1 MKFIIKT
8 TLLGGFT
15 GAVWFLVFAFVCF
28 VFNVYALFP
37 VAIPFCWILMVF
49 IDTFYLDYDTIT
61 FMTIVFLP
69 YFPGLFFG
77 SIAGF
82 LFSLFWSRTPEHKR
96 KEYKFLSSLKH
107 RIHSFL
113 SYCLF
118 LGEGSLCIVAL
129 SLPLFILHLILY
141 LILTHIFH
149 IELFF
154 SFTVITSLIMLIMSA
169 LLSAVSAWLGRKCEV
184 YSAVEHKRLSLSEGK
199 EPENSPLLEE
209 EQQIPSSVGL
219 TMFLGG
225 LEAVALA
232 LYMLVLMVPLLL
244 IILKILVIV
253 VLTFLDPPLVSDKV

>member
-61 FMTIVFLP
+61 AMAIVSLP
-69 YFPGLFFG
+69 YFPGLIYG
-77 SIAGF
+77 LIAGF

-209 EQQIPSSVGL
+209 EQQIPPSVGL

>member
-96 KEYKFLSSLKH
+96 IEYKFLSSLKH

-209 EQQIPSSVGL
+209 EQQIPPSVGL

>member
-209 EQQIPSSVGL
+209 EQQIPPSVGL

>member
-8 TLLGGFT
+8 TLLSGFT
-15 GAVWFLVFAFVCF
+15 GAVWFMVFAFVGLA
-28 VFNVYALFP
+28 FNVYAPSLVAFP
-37 VAIPFCWILMVF
+37 FYWILTVF

-61 FMTIVFLP
+61 AMAIVSLP
-69 YFPGLFFG
+69 YFPGLIYG
-77 SIAGF
+77 LIAGF

-107 RIHSFL
+107 RIHPFL

-118 LGEGSLCIVAL
+118 LGEGSLCIVTL
-129 SLPLFILHLILY
+129 SLPLFILHLIL
-141 LILTHIFH
+141 THIFH
-149 IELFF
+149 IGLFF
-154 SFTVITSLIMLIMSA
+154 FTVITSLIMLIMSA
-169 LLSAVSAWLGRKCEV
+169 LLSAVSAWLVRKCEV

-209 EQQIPSSVGL
+209 EQQIPLSVGV

-244 IILKILVIV
+244 IILKILVTV
-253 VLTFLDPPLVSDKV
+253 VLMFLDHPLVSDKV